1 MDANG
6 LTVVDSTDVLTGNA
20 VIECGREVPQP
31 EGVKRLPGHE
41 HQADA
46 DWDLYD
52 LTFVA
57 LAAVGMFL
65 GVMS

>member
-6 LTVVDSTDVLTGNA
+6 LTVVDSTDVLTANA
-20 VIECGREVPQP
+20 DIERGREVPKP

-41 HQADA
+41 HQAGA

-52 LTFVA
+52 LTFIA
-57 LAAVGMFL
+57 LAAAGACL
-65 GVMS
+65 ALLA